1 MDDRTGTTRRIVV
14 GVDGSPSSL
23 DALRW
28 AVEQARTRDA
38 TVDAVACWQYPVAT
52 GWTVP
57 IAADEDLAAIT
68 RKVLDDSIA
77 AATDPG
83 RPVGIRA
90 RVVEGG
96 PAPCLLEAARGA
108 ELLVVGSRGHGGFA
122 GALLGSVGQHCVQHA
137 PCPVVVVR
145 HPRDRAAETPTA
157 LVDPPHPA

>member
-83 RPVGIRA
+83 RPVG
-90 RVVEGG
+90 
-96 PAPCLLEAARGA
+96 LLEAARGA